1 MPVREITSALE
12 RHAAAFCACVGLL
25 LTAAAP
31 AAGQGVVLAPFGGQ
45 NYDSPYHVAAP
56 PGDPER
62 VFVVEGAGVIRLV
75 KNGVTQPAPFLDI
88 SADVLDGTAGC
99 ECGLFSI
106 APAPDYAGSGR
117 FYVFDTRD
125 DPGPNHYLRGCS

>member
-1 MPVREITSALE
+1 
-12 RHAAAFCACVGLL
+12 
-25 LTAAAP
+25 
-31 AAGQGVVLAPFGGQ
+31 
-45 NYDSPYHVAAP
+45 VAAP

-117 FYVFDTRD
+117 FYVFYTRD